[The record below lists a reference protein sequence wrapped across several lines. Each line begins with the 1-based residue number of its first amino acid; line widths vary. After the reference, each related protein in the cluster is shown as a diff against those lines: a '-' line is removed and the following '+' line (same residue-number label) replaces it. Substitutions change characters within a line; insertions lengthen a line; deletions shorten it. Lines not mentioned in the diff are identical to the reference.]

1 MIWELP
7 RELMQ
12 AGEHGRK
19 GEKGKLAG
27 ESHKTR
33 LRCLE
38 CRQSYQVSVAT
49 GMSPWL
55 HCVQEGWGRPTL
67 RRPSWAVWVL
77 MGLACDGRVGWLFSE
92 QPCVGRD
99 RKGSL
104 HPPVRGEGASAAW
117 MGHCCQTHVPRLSR
131 FLGTDPH
138 LHCERPILFLGK
150 WSWLVWG

>member
-67 RRPSWAVWVL
+67 RRPSWAVL
-77 MGLACDGRVGWLFSE
+77 L
-92 QPCVGRD
+92 
-99 RKGSL
+99 GSPECL
-104 HPPVRGEGASAAW
+104 GVAAVTWMLGGA
-117 MGHCCQTHVPRLSR
+117 GNLP
-131 FLGTDPH
+131 
-138 LHCERPILFLGK
+138 
-150 WSWLVWG
+150 